1 MRFMSIKI
9 SVAALW
15 YLPWKVGLT
24 RSGSGRGHWR
34 VLEVLDNDHDGKN
47 GGEGTE
53 VPGRSP
59 SKEMTLEQ
67 TIEWI
72 DFQSGD
78 GDDDIPGTEMAQ
90 MRTKA

>member
-1 MRFMSIKI
+1 MLSVSLWKDLLQSFLLGGAVMRFMSIKI

-34 VLEVLDNDHDGKN
+34 VLEVLDDDHDGKN

-59 SKEMTLEQ
+59 SKEMTLE
-67 TIEWI
+67 
-72 DFQSGD
+72 
-78 GDDDIPGTEMAQ
+78 
-90 MRTKA
+90 